1 MEGDDIPEVD
11 LILVK
16 IDEYLSK
23 LNTTEGIKMYR
34 MIREI
39 HDLLVEVK
47 KLIISKNIFDM

>member
-34 MIREI
+34 MIKEI
-39 HDLLVEVK
+39 HDLLIEVK

>member
-16 IDEYLSK
+16 IDDYLTK

-34 MIREI
+34 MIKEI
-39 HDLLVEVK
+39 HDLLIEVK
-47 KLIISKNIFDM
+47 KLIISKSIFDM